1 MSYHTPVL
9 LHTCVDALEIKPSGT
24 YVDATFG
31 GGGHSRE
38 ILNRLGPEG
47 RLFAF
52 DQDPDA
58 ANNVPNDP
66 RLVFVPQNFRFM
78 KNFLRLYKAIPVDG
92 ILADL
97 GVSSHQFDKAERGF
111 STRFEAKL
119 DMRMNPLQGQSAL
132 EWLNEADELSLKH
145 VFKTFGEIREAGRL
159 ARIVMQQ
166 RVGKGL
172 QSTGDLL
179 KIITPLAKR
188 GQEMQMAAQV
198 FQAIRIQVNQELEAL
213 AELLLQTPELL
224 KPGGRLVVL
233 SYHSLEDRLVKNF
246 IRSGKLQGEAE
257 KDLFGNTQE
266 PLKAV
271 NRKPLRPTAEEIEQ
285 NNRAR
290 SAILRI
296 AQRNIQ

>member
-285 NNRAR
+285 NNRAG

>member
-1 MSYHTPVL
+1 
-9 LHTCVDALEIKPSGT
+9 
-24 YVDATFG
+24 
-31 GGGHSRE
+31 
-38 ILNRLGPEG
+38 
-47 RLFAF
+47 
-52 DQDPDA
+52 
-58 ANNVPNDP
+58 
-66 RLVFVPQNFRFM
+66 
-78 KNFLRLYKAIPVDG
+78 
-92 ILADL
+92 
-97 GVSSHQFDKAERGF
+97 
-111 STRFEAKL
+111 
-119 DMRMNPLQGQSAL
+119 
-132 EWLNEADELSLKH
+132 
-145 VFKTFGEIREAGRL
+145 
-159 ARIVMQQ
+159 
-166 RVGKGL
+166 
-172 QSTGDLL
+172 L

>member
-1 MSYHTPVL
+1 SYHTPVL